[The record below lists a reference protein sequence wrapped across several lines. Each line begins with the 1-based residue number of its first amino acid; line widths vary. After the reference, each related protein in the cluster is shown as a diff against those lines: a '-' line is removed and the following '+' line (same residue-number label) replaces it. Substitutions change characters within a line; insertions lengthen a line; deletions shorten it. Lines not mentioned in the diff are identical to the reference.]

1 MKRGRPK
8 GYSPYIEIG
17 YEELADWVG
26 RKTKVP
32 VPRKW
37 LQALMGEEI
46 EEEQNTLD
54 NSSDDDYRKEVEQ
67 KIEYTLTQL

>member
-8 GYSPYIEIG
+8 GYSPYVEIG

-37 LQALMGEEI
+37 LQALMGEEV
-46 EEEQNTLD
+46 EDGQD
-54 NSSDDDYRKEVEQ
+54 APANSSNDDHAEGVEQ
-67 KIEYTLTQL
+67 KIEYTLTHL